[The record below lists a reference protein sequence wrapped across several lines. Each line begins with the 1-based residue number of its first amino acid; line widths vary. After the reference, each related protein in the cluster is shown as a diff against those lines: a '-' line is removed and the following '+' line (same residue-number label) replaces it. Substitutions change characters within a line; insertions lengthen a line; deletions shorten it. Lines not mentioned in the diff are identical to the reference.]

1 MKLIGDNRNV
11 PGSAMYFFALAE
23 IRSALATS
31 HSTTGKNPLQ
41 TWDNLLAGATARGSV
56 GFIMMPITVVKIR
69 YEVSEMLS
77 DICSVDMMRC
87 IKVWWGWQFSL
98 ILRFDCRA
106 TSTTTRAWRRL
117 LVPLSKMTVYAVYL
131 LVMVLRLSAMHHLLV
146 YTSFSTNSAKRLL
159 MVSVTR

>member
-87 IKVWWGWQFSL
+87 IKV
-98 ILRFDCRA
+98 
-106 TSTTTRAWRRL
+106 
-117 LVPLSKMTVYAVYL
+117 
-131 LVMVLRLSAMHHLLV
+131 
-146 YTSFSTNSAKRLL
+146 
-159 MVSVTR
+159 